1 MLFTIV
7 IVVDS
12 SSLIERACSNERT
25 NERTRIDGEFVY
37 VEQQVP
43 MGDSKRGGFSFNV
56 GTGEFVPGGAKAAV
70 PVPVAVPVA
79 APDAGDLAAEL
90 AAMAAIAKGEAVKE
104 EVKEAVKEAPSAGD
118 LAAELAAMAAI
129 AKGGGGG
136 GGGGGGNAPVAAAP
150 AVPAVPAAPAA
161 TGGAA
166 AAPAPPAPPAYT
178 AEELAAKK
186 EHVKEVLGRI
196 DAEDGRQ
203 HMNVVFIGHV
213 DAGKSTTAG
222 QILFLTGGVDDRTIE
237 KYEREA
243 KEKNRESWYMA
254 YIMDTNEEERAKG
267 KTVEV
272 GRAHFE
278 TVRRRRFVRGCGEWG
293 MGNGVGE
300 RGERGETAPPG
311 LSGVGQA
318 QRAQRIP
325 PQRAAHR
332 GHQQYRGGG
341 RSHPGRSGDGLQPD
355 GVADALR
362 HCRHAGFIEQLHD
375 AGRLSDQHVH
385 LWPRRLPVLG
395 FRAGGRTARAPLR
408 RRGGSG
414 HSGVLSV
421 LAAHSTHRIEPFV
434 AFALRRVLVV
444 RLRVSPR

>member
-1 MLFTIV
+1 MF
-7 IVVDS
+7 
-12 SSLIERACSNERT
+12 ERT

-70 PVPVAVPVA
+70 PVAAPVA

-104 EVKEAVKEAPSAGD
+104 KVKEEVKEEVKEAPSAGD

-129 AKGGGGG
+129 AKGGGGS
-136 GGGGGGNAPVAAAP
+136 GGGNAPVAAAP
-150 AVPAVPAAPAA
+150 AAPAAPAA

-166 AAPAPPAPPAYT
+166 AAPAPPAPPAPPAYT

-293 MGNGVGE
+293 WGMGWASAASAASAVS
-300 RGERGETAPPG
+300 PPG

-318 QRAQRIP
+318 QRARHSP
-325 PQRAAHR
+325 PPRSFIHSHSLTHSLTQSLYYM
-332 GHQQYRGGG
+332 YRKQ
-341 RSHPGRSGDGLQPD
+341 SGTRFL
-355 GVADALR
+355 
-362 HCRHAGFIEQLHD
+362 
-375 AGRLSDQHVH
+375 
-385 LWPRRLPVLG
+385 
-395 FRAGGRTARAPLR
+395 T
-408 RRGGSG
+408 RRGTS
-414 HSGVLSV
+414 
-421 LAAHSTHRIEPFV
+421 
-434 AFALRRVLVV
+434 
-444 RLRVSPR
+444 RLCPI